1 MEQTISR
8 EELCNKYKQ
17 CDAELKTLKSKK
29 YDYKVSM
36 PLNGMGLVRKMS
48 MNDLII
54 AFGVVNE
61 YNNVKK
67 AAMEALEI
75 TDKDFSEAEAS
86 YLGVPVA
93 DWVSDMKVRASEI
106 RNEKRITQLNKVLP
120 VLKRNLGEDDM
131 FLLDME
137 SIAGIL

>member
-1 MEQTISR
+1 MEMEQTISR
-8 EELCNKYKQ
+8 EELCNKYKE
-17 CDAELKTLKSKK
+17 CDAELKALKSTK

-75 TDKDFSEAEAS
+75 TDNDFSEAEDIFAKLAKPVRRPSAMPAS
-86 YLGVPVA
+86 LPQ
-93 DWVSDMKVRASEI
+93 RA
-106 RNEKRITQLNKVLP
+106 L
-120 VLKRNLGEDDM
+120 
-131 FLLDME
+131 
-137 SIAGIL
+137 